1 MKKSLLWLAIA
12 SLLLCLDSGVSLAL
26 EKRSGHGPIDK
37 VNAGERTITIN
48 QETYGVPIS
57 CEARRLSGALV
68 PLAELR
74 GAIHPQ
80 ADLVATNEID
90 FVRFEAVRK
99 PAGWEMVKI
108 TVLDGAAE

>member
-1 MKKSLLWLAIA
+1 MNILGAVRAAHPNLVIDHRQTAHAYGPWYHLAGSYAEPIA
-12 SLLLCLDSGVSLAL
+12 GD
-26 EKRSGHGPIDK
+26 ENP
-37 VNAGERTITIN
+37 
-48 QETYGVPIS
+48 ETYGVPIS